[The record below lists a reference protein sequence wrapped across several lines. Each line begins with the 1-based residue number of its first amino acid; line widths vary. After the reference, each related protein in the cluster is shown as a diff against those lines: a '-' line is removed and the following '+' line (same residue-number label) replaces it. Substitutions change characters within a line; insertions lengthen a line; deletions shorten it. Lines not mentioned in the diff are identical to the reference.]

1 MAEYYGVRHLSPACA
16 FYVREF
22 LDRTKPKAV
31 LIEGPSDLNELIDGL
46 CDHKVRLPAAILAY
60 TTEAPVRTVMYP
72 MAEFS
77 PEYQAMV
84 WAKRNGVPVGFCDLP
99 SGSLLYRDE
108 KSEEST
114 EDEHDEEIPHE
125 KSVYEKLEGIT
136 GLDNDTFWEYRFEHA
151 NNFDD
156 FMAAAEEYGRSIRE
170 FSESDE
176 HNELREAYMRRIIA
190 ETEEN
195 HGLTAVITGAFHTA
209 GIKDKPFSDKDR
221 KLTDKLK
228 TVDSKST
235 LMPYSYYRLSSR
247 SGYGAGSKAPGY
259 YEILWRNRLNS
270 TLENTA
276 PEYLSRLAAYQR
288 KNGYTASSAE
298 VIEAMRLAETL
309 AAMRSGRLP
318 SMNDLRDAAVTCIGH
333 GSFGEI
339 SLACADI
346 EIGTKIGELPEGTVC
361 TSVQEDFMH
370 KLKELKLEK
379 YRSASA
385 EELALDLRENLRV
398 KSEKSAFLDL
408 TAHFSCTDFSKPAFI
423 SVNF

>member
-22 LDRTKPKAV
+22 LDRTKPKFV
-31 LIEGPSDLNELIDGL
+31 LIEGPSDLNDLIDGL
-46 CDHKVRLPAAILAY
+46 CDSKVRLPAAILAY
-60 TTEAPVRTVMYP
+60 TTEAPVHTVMYP

-84 WAKRNGVPVGFCDLP
+84 WAKKNGVPVEFCDLP
-99 SGSLLYRDE
+99 SGSLLAE
-108 KSEEST
+108 KEKESEDAPE
-114 EDEHDEEIPHE
+114 EEKEHEE
-125 KSVYEKLEGIT
+125 SVYEKIEKIS
-136 GLDNDTFWEYRFEHA
+136 GLDTDTFWEYRFEHA
-151 NNFDD
+151 QNYDE
-156 FMAAAEEYGRSIRE
+156 FMAAAEEYGKSIRE

-176 HNELREAYMRRIIA
+176 HNELREAYMRRRIA
-190 ETEEN
+190 ETEEKY
-195 HGLTAVITGAFHTA
+195 GKTAVITGAFHTA
-209 GIKDKPFSDKDR
+209 GIKDIPFSDKDR

-259 YEILWRNRLNS
+259 YEMLWRNRLSS
-270 TLENTA
+270 TPENTA

-318 SMNDLRDAAVTCIGH
+318 SMSDLRDAAVTCIGH

-361 TSVQEDFMH
+361 TSV
-370 KLKELKLEK
+370 
-379 YRSASA
+379 
-385 EELALDLRENLRV
+385 
-398 KSEKSAFLDL
+398 
-408 TAHFSCTDFSKPAFI
+408 
-423 SVNF
+423 